1 MTRLALR
8 NLFQS
13 RARLAISVGGV
24 ALALMLILAL
34 DAVVGWIEARVTAY
48 IDTSGA
54 DVWVAQEGVR
64 NMHMA
69 SSSFSSSLAS
79 GVARVD
85 GVESVTPIL
94 YLTNVVEAGPE
105 RALAYIIGLPDRARA
120 GAPSV
125 IRSGR
130 ANPGRGGAVIDQG
143 VAEASGIGLG
153 DTVEILGEEFGVVG
167 LSAGTASLT
176 NSIAFISST
185 DFAGRL
191 ANSRVTSFLLVRL
204 VPGASPEEVARRIE
218 TQVRGV
224 TAQTREEFAAQE
236 RKVVRDMSTDLMAI
250 MNLVGFL
257 IGLAVMSLT
266 VYTATLGR
274 RAEFGVLKALGA
286 RNRDLYLTVGVQ
298 ALVSVAMGLA
308 VGLIFT
314 LALAEIM
321 PRLSSNLGLLVRVEA
336 LAKAGV
342 AALLFAGASALLPIR
357 QIRGL
362 DPALVFRR
370 R

>member
-54 DVWVAQEGVR
+54 DVWVSQEGVR

-105 RALAYIIGLPDRARA
+105 RAVAYIIGLPDRALA
-120 GAPSV
+120 GTPSV
-125 IRSGR
+125 IRSGG

-143 VAEASGIGLG
+143 IAEASGIGLG
-153 DTVEILGEEFGVVG
+153 DTVQILGEEFDVVG

-185 DFAGRL
+185 DFAGLL
-191 ANSRVTSFLLVRL
+191 ANPRVASFLLVRL
-204 VPGASPEEVARRIE
+204 EPGASAEEVARRIE
-218 TQVRGV
+218 SQVRGV

-274 RAEFGVLKALGA
+274 RAEYGMLKALGA
-286 RNRDLYLTVGVQ
+286 HNRDLYLTVGVQ
-298 ALVSVAMGLA
+298 ALVSVALGLA
-308 VGLIFT
+308 VGLMFT
-314 LALAEIM
+314 LGLAAIM
-321 PRLSSNLGLLVRVEA
+321 PLFSANLGLQIRAAA
-336 LAKAGV
+336 LGKAGV
-342 AALLFAGASALLPIR
+342 AALTFAGASALLPIR

>member
-1 MTRLALR
+1 VTRLALR

-34 DAVVGWIEARVTAY
+34 DAIVGWIEKRVTAY
-48 IDTSGA
+48 IDASGA
-54 DVWVAQEGVR
+54 DIWVSQEGVR

-69 SSSFSSSLAS
+69 SSSFSASLAT
-79 GVARVD
+79 GVARVE
-85 GVESVTPIL
+85 GVDSVTPIH
-94 YLTNVVEAGPE
+94 YLTNVVEAGEE
-105 RALAYIIGLPDRARA
+105 RTIAYVIGLPDQARA
-120 GAPSV
+120 GLPWIV
-125 IRSGR
+125 QSGR

-143 VAEASGIGLG
+143 IAEAAGIGLG
-153 DTVEILGEEFGVVG
+153 DPVEILGEEFEVVG
-167 LSAGTASLT
+167 LSGGTASLT
-176 NSIAFISST
+176 NSIAFISSR
-185 DFAGRL
+185 DFARL
-191 ANSRVTSFLLVRL
+191 LASPRMASFLLVQL
-204 VPGASPEEVARRIE
+204 KPGAAAQEVASRIE
-218 TQVRGV
+218 ANVRGV
-224 TAQTREEFAAQE
+224 TAQTREEFAGQE

-274 RAEFGVLKALGA
+274 RAEYGVLKALGA

-298 ALVSVAMGLA
+298 ALVSVALGLA

-314 LALAEIM
+314 LALAELL
-321 PRLSSNLGLLVRVEA
+321 PRFSSNLGLQIRLQA
-336 LAKAGV
+336 LGKAG
-342 AALLFAGASALLPIR
+342 AASLLFAGAAALLPIR

-362 DPALVFRR
+362 DPAVVFRR

>member
-1 MTRLALR
+1 MIRLALR

-13 RARLAISVGGV
+13 RPRMAISVGGV

-34 DAVVGWIEARVTAY
+34 DAILGWIEGRVTAY
-48 IDTSGA
+48 IDASGA
-54 DVWVAQEGVR
+54 DIWVSQEGVR

-79 GVARVD
+79 GVARVE

-94 YLTNVVEAGPE
+94 YMTNVVEAGDE
-105 RALAYIIGLPDRARA
+105 RTIAYVIGLPDRASA
-120 GAPSV
+120 GLPWAL
-125 IRSGR
+125 RSGQ
-130 ANPGRGGAVIDQG
+130 ANPNRGGAVIDQG
-143 VAEASGIGLG
+143 VAKAAGIGLG
-153 DTVEILGEEFGVVG
+153 DTVDILGDEFEVVG

-176 NSIAFISST
+176 NSIAFISSR
-185 DFAGRL
+185 DFASLL
-191 ANSRVTSFLLVRL
+191 ANPRVASFLLVRL
-204 VPGASPEEVARRIE
+204 EPGASAELTSHRIE
-218 TQVRGV
+218 AEVRGV

-236 RKVVRDMSTDLMAI
+236 RKVVRDMSSDLMVI

-274 RAEFGVLKALGA
+274 RAEYGVLKALGA

-298 ALVSVAMGLA
+298 ALVSVAL
-308 VGLIFT
+308 GLIAGLMFT
-314 LALAEIM
+314 LALSQIM
-321 PRLSSNLGLLVRVEA
+321 PRFSSNMGLQIRLQA
-336 LAKAGV
+336 LAKAGG
-342 AALLFAGASALLPIR
+342 AAVLFAGAAALLPIR